1 MKLFYLIKQAWNKSL
16 SIRIIATTFIV
27 STVLVTII
35 GLILINRVSSGILS
49 SKESSSL
56 TEASSAIN
64 EAQRVVS
71 ATDIGAGSP
80 TVSVIVDT
88 AVTALAVRAGQS
100 GLYDV
105 LFLSA
110 EEMSKQG
117 LPERGTNLVAETSVS
132 DELRNQVENSDK
144 LLWSYTQIN
153 YLDGRNIPGLV
164 IGAPIKINNVG
175 TYSLFLLFPLDK
187 EEETIRIIRSAVL
200 VTGIF
205 LIFGLLILVWYLTR
219 SVLSPVRKTANAA
232 ERLRMGLLNERVP
245 VSGEDDLAK
254 LAGSFNS
261 MAASIQ
267 QQIGQ
272 LEQMSRMQRRFVSD
286 VSHELRTPLTT
297 VRMAADVLYES
308 RNQYTGETARAAELL
323 STQIERFEILLS
335 QLLEISRFDAGA
347 ADLSLK
353 QTNIKNLI
361 EKTADS
367 LSNLLTKQETP
378 VVINGSAPEIEMDPR
393 RIERVLRNLISNA
406 SEYGV
411 GKPIEV
417 EIGSDEEAIAVIVK
431 DQGPGLKPGESSL
444 VFNRF
449 WRADPA
455 RARTTGGTGLGLAIA
470 LEDARLHSG
479 WLDAWGSPGQGTMF
493 RLTLPRVA
501 HKAISKSPLAIGL
514 GDEKQL
520 ELDMSALAELM
531 TTIPMGTKNE

>member
-1 MKLFYLIKQAWNKSL
+1 MKYFYQFKQAWNKSL
-16 SIRIIATTFIV
+16 SLRIIATTFIV
-27 STVLVTII
+27 STILVTVI
-35 GLILINRVSSGILS
+35 GLILINRVSSGILT
-49 SKESSSL
+49 SKESSSI

-64 EAQRVVS
+64 EAQKVVT
-71 ATDIGAGSP
+71 ATDTGAGAPNIS
-80 TVSVIVDT
+80 TVVDT

-105 LFLSA
+105 LFLASSDI
-110 EEMSKQG
+110 SKQG
-117 LPERGTNLVAETSVS
+117 LPERGTNLVAENSVS
-132 DELRNQVENSDK
+132 EDLRSRVEKTEK
-144 LLWSYTQIN
+144 LLWAYTEIN
-153 YLDGRNIPGLV
+153 YLDGRKIPGLV
-164 IGAPIKINNVG
+164 VAAPIKINNVG
-175 TYSLFLLFPLDK
+175 NYSLFLLFPLDK
-187 EEETIRIIRSAVL
+187 EEETIGIIRSAVL
-200 VTGIF
+200 ATGIF

-219 SVLSPVRKTANAA
+219 SVLSPVRKTAEAA

-272 LEQMSRMQRRFVSD
+272 LEQMSRMQKRFVSD

-308 RNQYTGETARAAELL
+308 RDQYTGETARAAELL

-347 ADLSLK
+347 ADLSLNMV
-353 QTNIKNLI
+353 NIKDVI

-367 LSNLLTKQETP
+367 LSNLLAKQETP
-378 VVINGSAPEIEMDPR
+378 VVITGSAPEIELDQR

-406 SEYGV
+406 SEYGE

-417 EIGSDEEAIAVIVK
+417 EIGSDEETIAVVVK
-431 DQGPGLKPGESSL
+431 DKGPGLKPGESSL

-479 WLDAWGSPGQGTMF
+479 WIDVWGAPGKGTMF
-493 RLTLPRVA
+493 RLTLPRIA
-501 HKAISKSPLAIGL
+501 HTAISSSSLPLGL
-514 GDEKQL
+514 GTDEKY
-520 ELDMSALAELM
+520 ELDMSALQEMLDPESKIAQQ
-531 TTIPMGTKNE
+531 

>member
-1 MKLFYLIKQAWNKSL
+1 VKFFYQFKQAWNKSL
-16 SIRIIATTFIV
+16 GLRIIATTFIV
-27 STVLVTII
+27 STILVTII
-35 GLILINRVSSGILS
+35 GLILINRVSSGILT
-49 SKESSSL
+49 SKESSSI

-64 EAQRVVS
+64 EAQKVVT
-71 ATDIGAGSP
+71 ATDTGAGAPNIS
-80 TVSVIVDT
+80 TVVDT

-100 GLYDV
+100 GLFDV
-105 LFLSA
+105 LFLASSDI
-110 EEMSKQG
+110 SKQG
-117 LPERGTNLVAETSVS
+117 LPERGTNLVAENSVS
-132 DELRNQVENSDK
+132 EDLRSRVEKTEK
-144 LLWSYTQIN
+144 LLWAYTEIN
-153 YLDGRNIPGLV
+153 YLDGRKIPGLV
-164 IGAPIKINNVG
+164 VAAPIKINNVG
-175 TYSLFLLFPLDK
+175 DYSLFLLFPLDK
-187 EEETIRIIRSAVL
+187 EEETIGIIRSAVL
-200 VTGIF
+200 VTGIL

-219 SVLSPVRKTANAA
+219 SVLSPVRKTAEAA

-272 LEQMSRMQRRFVSD
+272 LEQMSRMQKRFVSD

-308 RNQYTGETARAAELL
+308 RDQYTGETARAAELL

-347 ADLSLK
+347 ADLSLNMV
-353 QTNIKNLI
+353 NIKDVI

-367 LSNLLTKQETP
+367 LSNLLAKQETP
-378 VVINGSAPEIEMDPR
+378 VVITGSAPEIELDQR

-406 SEYGV
+406 SEYGE

-417 EIGSDEEAIAVIVK
+417 EIGSDEDTIAVVVK
-431 DQGPGLKPGESSL
+431 DKGPGLKPGESSL

-479 WLDAWGSPGQGTMF
+479 WIDVWGSPGKGTMF
-493 RLTLPRVA
+493 RLTLPRIA
-501 HKAISKSPLAIGL
+501 HKAISSSSLPLGT
-514 GDEKQL
+514 GSEEKY
-520 ELDMSALAELM
+520 ELDMSALQEMLDPESKIA
-531 TTIPMGTKNE
+531 KQ

>member
-1 MKLFYLIKQAWNKSL
+1 MKFFYQFKQSWNKSL
-16 SIRIIATTFIV
+16 SLRIISTTFIV

-35 GLILINRVSSGILS
+35 GLVLINRVSAGILS

-64 EAQRVVS
+64 EAQKVVT
-71 ATDIGAGSP
+71 ATDTGAGEP
-80 TVSVIVDT
+80 TLSVVVDT

-105 LFLSA
+105 LFLASS
-110 EEMSKQG
+110 EISKQG
-117 LPERGTNLVAETSVS
+117 LPERGTNLVSENSVN
-132 DELRNQVENSDK
+132 DELKSRVEQTDK
-144 LLWSYTQIN
+144 LLWAYTEIKC
-153 YLDGRNIPGLV
+153 LDGRNAPGLV
-164 IGAPIKINNVG
+164 VGAPIQINNVG

-187 EEETIRIIRSAVL
+187 EEETIGIIRSAVL
-200 VTGIF
+200 ATGIF

-219 SVLSPVRKTANAA
+219 SVLAPVRKTANAA
-232 ERLRMGLLNERVP
+232 EKLRMGLLNERVP

-272 LEQMSRMQRRFVSD
+272 LEQMSRLQKRFVSD

-308 RNQYTGETARAAELL
+308 RDQYTGETARAAELL

-335 QLLEISRFDAGA
+335 QLLEISRFDAGV
-347 ADLSLK
+347 ADLSL
-353 QTNIKNLI
+353 TSINIKDLI

-367 LSNLLTKQETP
+367 LSNLLAKQETP
-378 VVINGSAPEIEMDPR
+378 VVITGTAPNIDLDQR

-406 SEYGV
+406 SEYGE

-417 EIGSDEEAIAVIVK
+417 EIGSDDDAIAVVVK
-431 DQGPGLKPGESSL
+431 DKGAGLKPGESSL

-479 WLDAWGSPGQGTMF
+479 WLDAWGAPGKGTMF
-493 RLTLPRVA
+493 RLTLPRNPEKSLA
-501 HKAISKSPLAIGL
+501 KSPLSIGV
-514 GDEKQL
+514 GDDEKL
-520 ELDMSALAELM
+520 ELDMTALQELLM
-531 TTIPMGTKNE
+531 SDQKKNQ

>member
-1 MKLFYLIKQAWNKSL
+1 VKFFYQFRQSWNKSL
-16 SIRIIATTFIV
+16 SLRIISTTFIV
-27 STVLVTII
+27 STVSVTII
-35 GLILINRVSSGILS
+35 GIILINRVSSGILS
-49 SKESSSL
+49 AKESSSL

-64 EAQRVVS
+64 EAQKVVT
-71 ATDIGAGSP
+71 ATDTGAGEP
-80 TVSVIVDT
+80 TLSVVVDT

-105 LFLSA
+105 LFLASS
-110 EEMSKQG
+110 EISKQG
-117 LPERGTNLVAETSVS
+117 LPERGTNLVAENSVS
-132 DELRNQVENSDK
+132 EELKLRVETTDK
-144 LLWSYTQIN
+144 LLWAYTEIK

-164 IGAPIKINNVG
+164 VAAPIRINNVG
-175 TYSLFLLFPLDK
+175 TYSLFLLFPLGE
-187 EEETIRIIRSAVL
+187 EEETIGIIRSAVL
-200 VTGIF
+200 ATGIF

-219 SVLSPVRKTANAA
+219 SVLAPVRKTANAA
-232 ERLRMGLLNERVP
+232 EKLRMGLLNERVP

-272 LEQMSRMQRRFVSD
+272 LEQMSRLQKRFVSD

-308 RNQYTGETARAAELL
+308 RDQYTGETARAAELL
-323 STQIERFEILLS
+323 STQIERFETLLS

-347 ADLSLK
+347 ADLIL
-353 QTNIKNLI
+353 TNINIRDLI

-367 LSNLLTKQETP
+367 LSNLLAKQATP
-378 VVINGSAPEIEMDPR
+378 VVITGSAPNIDLDQR

-406 SEYGV
+406 SEYGE

-417 EIGSDEEAIAVIVK
+417 EIGSDDDAIAVVVK
-431 DQGPGLKPGESSL
+431 DQGAGLKPGESSL
-444 VFNRF
+444 IFNRF

-479 WLDAWGSPGQGTMF
+479 WLDAWGSPGKGTMF
-493 RLTLPRVA
+493 RLTLP
-501 HKAISKSPLAIGL
+501 KNFDKSLNKSPLSIGM
-514 GDEKQL
+514 GDEEKMA
-520 ELDMSALAELM
+520 LDMTALQELLM
-531 TTIPMGTKNE
+531 SDQKKKN

>member
-1 MKLFYLIKQAWNKSL
+1 VKFFYQFKQSWNKSL
-16 SIRIIATTFIV
+16 SLRIISTTFIV

-35 GLILINRVSSGILS
+35 GLVLINRVSTGILS
-49 SKESSSL
+49 AKESSSL

-64 EAQRVVS
+64 EAQKVVT
-71 ATDIGAGSP
+71 ATDTGAGEP
-80 TVSVIVDT
+80 TLSVVVDT

-105 LFLSA
+105 LFLASS
-110 EEMSKQG
+110 EISKQG
-117 LPERGTNLVAETSVS
+117 LPERGTNLVSENSVS
-132 DELRNQVENSDK
+132 DELKSRVEQTDK
-144 LLWSYTQIN
+144 LLWAYTEIK
-153 YLDGRNIPGLV
+153 YLDGRNVPGLV
-164 IGAPIKINNVG
+164 AGAPIQINNVG

-187 EEETIRIIRSAVL
+187 EEETIGIIRSAVL
-200 VTGIF
+200 ATGIF

-219 SVLSPVRKTANAA
+219 SVLAPVRKTANAA
-232 ERLRMGLLNERVP
+232 EKLRMGLLNERVP

-272 LEQMSRMQRRFVSD
+272 LEQMSRLQKRFVSD

-308 RNQYTGETARAAELL
+308 RDQYTGETARAAELL

-335 QLLEISRFDAGA
+335 QLLEISRFDAGV
-347 ADLSLK
+347 ADLSL
-353 QTNIKNLI
+353 TSINIKDLI

-367 LSNLLTKQETP
+367 LSNLLAKQETP
-378 VVINGSAPEIEMDPR
+378 VVITGTAPNIDLDQR

-406 SEYGV
+406 SEYGE

-417 EIGSDEEAIAVIVK
+417 EIGSDDDAIAVVVK
-431 DQGPGLKPGESSL
+431 DKGAGLKPGESSL

-479 WLDAWGSPGQGTMF
+479 WLDAWGAPGKGTMF
-493 RLTLPRVA
+493 RLTLPRNPGKSLA
-501 HKAISKSPLAIGL
+501 KSPLSIGV
-514 GDEKQL
+514 GDDEKL
-520 ELDMSALAELM
+520 ELDMTALQELLM
-531 TTIPMGTKNE
+531 SEQKKNQ

>member
-1 MKLFYLIKQAWNKSL
+1 MKFFYQFRQAWNKSL
-16 SIRIIATTFIV
+16 SLRIIATTFVV
-27 STVLVTII
+27 STILVTII
-35 GLILINRVSSGILS
+35 GLILINRVSSGILT
-49 SKESSSL
+49 SKESSSI

-64 EAQRVVS
+64 EAQKVVT
-71 ATDIGAGSP
+71 ATDTGAGAPNIS
-80 TVSVIVDT
+80 TVVDT

-100 GLYDV
+100 GLFDV
-105 LFLSA
+105 LFLASS
-110 EEMSKQG
+110 EISKQG
-117 LPERGTNLVAETSVS
+117 LPERGTNLVAENSVS
-132 DELRNQVENSDK
+132 EDLRSRVEKTEK
-144 LLWSYTQIN
+144 LLWAYTEIN
-153 YLDGRNIPGLV
+153 YLDGRKIPGLV
-164 IGAPIKINNVG
+164 VAAPIKINNVG
-175 TYSLFLLFPLDK
+175 NYSLFLLFPLDK
-187 EEETIRIIRSAVL
+187 EEETIGIIRSAVL
-200 VTGIF
+200 ATGIF

-219 SVLSPVRKTANAA
+219 SVLSPVRKTAEAA

-272 LEQMSRMQRRFVSD
+272 LEQMSRMQKRFVSD

-308 RNQYTGETARAAELL
+308 RDQYTGETARAAELL

-335 QLLEISRFDAGA
+335 QLLEISRFDAGV
-347 ADLSLK
+347 ADLSLNMV
-353 QTNIKNLI
+353 NIKDVI

-367 LSNLLTKQETP
+367 LSNLLAIQETP
-378 VVINGSAPEIEMDPR
+378 VVITGSAPEIELDQR

-406 SEYGV
+406 SEYGE

-417 EIGSDEEAIAVIVK
+417 EIGSDEDTIAVVVK
-431 DQGPGLKPGESSL
+431 DKGPGLKPGESSL

-479 WLDAWGSPGQGTMF
+479 WIDVWGSPGKGTMF
-493 RLTLPRVA
+493 RLTLPRIA
-501 HKAISKSPLAIGL
+501 HKAISSSSLPLGT
-514 GDEKQL
+514 GSEEKY
-520 ELDMSALAELM
+520 ELDMSALQEMLDPESKIAK
-531 TTIPMGTKNE
+531 P

>member
-1 MKLFYLIKQAWNKSL
+1 MKFFYQFKQAWNKSL
-16 SIRIIATTFIV
+16 GLRIIATTFIV
-27 STVLVTII
+27 STILVTII
-35 GLILINRVSSGILS
+35 GLILINRVSSGILT
-49 SKESSSL
+49 SKESSSI

-64 EAQRVVS
+64 EAQKVVT
-71 ATDIGAGSP
+71 ATDTGAGAPNIS
-80 TVSVIVDT
+80 TVVDT

-100 GLYDV
+100 GLFDV
-105 LFLSA
+105 LFLASSDI
-110 EEMSKQG
+110 SKQG
-117 LPERGTNLVAETSVS
+117 LPERGTNLVAENSVS
-132 DELRNQVENSDK
+132 EDLRSRVEKTEK
-144 LLWSYTQIN
+144 LLWAYTEIN
-153 YLDGRNIPGLV
+153 YLDGRKIPGLV
-164 IGAPIKINNVG
+164 VAAPIKINNVG
-175 TYSLFLLFPLDK
+175 DYSLFLLFPLDK
-187 EEETIRIIRSAVL
+187 EEETIGIIRSAVL
-200 VTGIF
+200 ATGIF

-219 SVLSPVRKTANAA
+219 SVLSPVRKTAEAA

-272 LEQMSRMQRRFVSD
+272 LEQMSRMQKRFVSD

-308 RNQYTGETARAAELL
+308 RDQYTGETARAAELL

-347 ADLSLK
+347 ADLSLNMV
-353 QTNIKNLI
+353 NIKDVI

-367 LSNLLTKQETP
+367 LSNLLAKQETP
-378 VVINGSAPEIEMDPR
+378 VVITGSAPEIELDQR

-406 SEYGV
+406 SEYGE

-417 EIGSDEEAIAVIVK
+417 EIGSDEDTIAVIVK
-431 DQGPGLKPGESSL
+431 DKGPGLKPGESSL

-479 WLDAWGSPGQGTMF
+479 WIDVWGSPGKGTMF
-493 RLTLPRVA
+493 RLTLPRIA
-501 HKAISKSPLAIGL
+501 HKAISSSSLPLGIGSE
-514 GDEKQL
+514 EKY
-520 ELDMSALAELM
+520 ELDMSALQEMLDPESKIA
-531 TTIPMGTKNE
+531 KQ

>member
-1 MKLFYLIKQAWNKSL
+1 MKFFYQFKQAWNKSL
-16 SIRIIATTFIV
+16 SLRIIATTFIV
-27 STVLVTII
+27 STILVTII
-35 GLILINRVSSGILS
+35 GLILINRVSSGILT
-49 SKESSSL
+49 SKESSSV

-64 EAQRVVS
+64 EAQKVVT
-71 ATDIGAGSP
+71 ATDTGAGAPNIS
-80 TVSVIVDT
+80 TVVDT

-105 LFLSA
+105 LFLASSDI
-110 EEMSKQG
+110 SKQG
-117 LPERGTNLVAETSVS
+117 LPERGTNLVAENSVS
-132 DELRNQVENSDK
+132 EDLRSRVEKTEK
-144 LLWSYTQIN
+144 LLWAYTEIY
-153 YLDGRNIPGLV
+153 YLDGRKIPGLV
-164 IGAPIKINNVG
+164 VAAPIKINNVG
-175 TYSLFLLFPLDK
+175 NYSLFLLFPLDK
-187 EEETIRIIRSAVL
+187 EEETIGIIRSAVL
-200 VTGIF
+200 ATGIL

-219 SVLSPVRKTANAA
+219 SVLSPVRKTAEAA

-272 LEQMSRMQRRFVSD
+272 LEQMSRMQKRFVSD

-308 RNQYTGETARAAELL
+308 RDQYTGDTARAAELL

-347 ADLSLK
+347 ADLSLNMV
-353 QTNIKNLI
+353 NIKDVI

-367 LSNLLTKQETP
+367 LSNLLAKQETP
-378 VVINGSAPEIEMDPR
+378 VVITGSAPEIELDQR

-406 SEYGV
+406 SEYGE

-417 EIGSDEEAIAVIVK
+417 EIGSDEDTIAVVVK
-431 DQGPGLKPGESSL
+431 DRGPGLKPGESSL

-479 WLDAWGSPGQGTMF
+479 WIDVWGAPGKGTMF
-493 RLTLPRVA
+493 RLTLPRIA
-501 HKAISKSPLAIGL
+501 HTAISSSSLPLGL
-514 GDEKQL
+514 GTEEKY
-520 ELDMSALAELM
+520 ELDMSALQEMLDPESKIA
-531 TTIPMGTKNE
+531 KQ

>member
-1 MKLFYLIKQAWNKSL
+1 VKYFYQFKHAWNKSL
-16 SIRIIATTFIV
+16 SLRIIATTFIV
-27 STVLVTII
+27 STILVTVI
-35 GLILINRVSSGILS
+35 GLILINRVSSGILT
-49 SKESSSL
+49 SKESTSI

-64 EAQRVVS
+64 EAQKVIT
-71 ATDIGAGSP
+71 ATDTGAGAPNIS
-80 TVSVIVDT
+80 TVVDT

-100 GLYDV
+100 GLFDV
-105 LFLSA
+105 LFLASSDI
-110 EEMSKQG
+110 SKQG
-117 LPERGTNLVAETSVS
+117 LPERGTNLVAENSVS
-132 DELRNQVENSDK
+132 EDLRSRVERTEK
-144 LLWSYTQIN
+144 LLWAYTEIN
-153 YLDGRNIPGLV
+153 YLDGQKIPGLV
-164 IGAPIKINNVG
+164 VAAPIKINNVG
-175 TYSLFLLFPLDK
+175 NYSLFLLFPLDK
-187 EEETIRIIRSAVL
+187 EEETIGIIRSAVL
-200 VTGIF
+200 ATGIF

-219 SVLSPVRKTANAA
+219 SVLSPVRKTAEAA

-272 LEQMSRMQRRFVSD
+272 LEHMSRMQKRFVSD

-308 RNQYTGETARAAELL
+308 RDQYTGETARAAELL

-347 ADLSLK
+347 ADLSLNMV
-353 QTNIKNLI
+353 NIKDVI

-367 LSNLLTKQETP
+367 LSNLLAIQETP
-378 VVINGSAPEIEMDPR
+378 VVITGSAPEIELDQR

-406 SEYGV
+406 SEYGE

-417 EIGSDEEAIAVIVK
+417 EIGSDEDTIAVVVK
-431 DQGPGLKPGESSL
+431 DKGPGLKPGESSL

-479 WLDAWGSPGQGTMF
+479 WIDVWGSPGKGTMF
-493 RLTLPRVA
+493 RLTLPRIA
-501 HKAISKSPLAIGL
+501 YKAISSSSLPLGIGRE
-514 GDEKQL
+514 EKY
-520 ELDMSALAELM
+520 ELDMSALQEMLD
-531 TTIPMGTKNE
+531 PDTKIAKQ

>member
-1 MKLFYLIKQAWNKSL
+1 MKYFNQFKQAWNKSL
-16 SIRIIATTFIV
+16 SLRIIATTFIV
-27 STVLVTII
+27 STILVTII
-35 GLILINRVSSGILS
+35 GLILINRVSSGILT
-49 SKESSSL
+49 SKESSSI

-64 EAQRVVS
+64 EAQKVVT
-71 ATDIGAGSP
+71 ATDTGAGAPNIS
-80 TVSVIVDT
+80 TVVDT

-100 GLYDV
+100 GLFDV
-105 LFLSA
+105 LFLASSDI
-110 EEMSKQG
+110 SKQG
-117 LPERGTNLVAETSVS
+117 LPERGTNLVAENSVS
-132 DELRNQVENSDK
+132 EDLRSRVEKTEK
-144 LLWSYTQIN
+144 LLWAYTEIN
-153 YLDGRNIPGLV
+153 YLDDRKIPGLV
-164 IGAPIKINNVG
+164 VAAPIKINNVG
-175 TYSLFLLFPLDK
+175 NYSLFLLFPLDE
-187 EEETIRIIRSAVL
+187 EEETIGIIRSSVL
-200 VTGIF
+200 ATGIF

-219 SVLSPVRKTANAA
+219 SVLSPVRKTAEAA

-272 LEQMSRMQRRFVSD
+272 LEQMSRMQKRFVSD

-308 RNQYTGETARAAELL
+308 RDQYTGETARAAELL

-347 ADLSLK
+347 ADLSLNK
-353 QTNIKNLI
+353 VNIKDVI

-367 LSNLLTKQETP
+367 LSNLLAKQETP
-378 VVINGSAPEIEMDPR
+378 VVITGSAPEIELDQR

-406 SEYGV
+406 SEYGE

-417 EIGSDEEAIAVIVK
+417 EIGSDEDTIAVVVK
-431 DQGPGLKPGESSL
+431 DKGPGLKPGESSL

-455 RARTTGGTGLGLAIA
+455 RARNTGGTGLGLAIA

-479 WLDAWGSPGQGTMF
+479 WIDVWGSPGKGTMF
-493 RLTLPRVA
+493 RLTLPRIA
-501 HKAISKSPLAIGL
+501 HKPISSSSLPLGV
-514 GDEKQL
+514 GNDEKY
-520 ELDMSALAELM
+520 ELDMSALQEMLDPESKIAQQ
-531 TTIPMGTKNE
+531 

>member
-1 MKLFYLIKQAWNKSL
+1 MKFFYLFKQSWNKSL
-16 SIRIIATTFIV
+16 SLRIISTTFIV

-35 GLILINRVSSGILS
+35 GLVLINRVSTGILS
-49 SKESSSL
+49 AKESSSL

-64 EAQRVVS
+64 EAQKVVT
-71 ATDIGAGSP
+71 ATDTGAGEP
-80 TVSVIVDT
+80 TLSVVVDT

-105 LFLSA
+105 LFLASS
-110 EEMSKQG
+110 EISKQG
-117 LPERGTNLVAETSVS
+117 LPERGTNLVSENSVS
-132 DELRNQVENSDK
+132 DELKSRVEQTDR
-144 LLWSYTQIN
+144 LLWAYTEIK
-153 YLDGRNIPGLV
+153 YLDGRNVPGLV
-164 IGAPIKINNVG
+164 VGAPIQINNVG

-187 EEETIRIIRSAVL
+187 EEETIGIIRSAVL
-200 VTGIF
+200 ATGIF

-219 SVLSPVRKTANAA
+219 SVLAPVRKTANAA
-232 ERLRMGLLNERVP
+232 EKLRMGLLNERVP

-272 LEQMSRMQRRFVSD
+272 LEQMSRLQKRFVSD

-308 RNQYTGETARAAELL
+308 RDQYTGETARAAELL

-335 QLLEISRFDAGA
+335 QLLEISRFDAGV
-347 ADLSLK
+347 ADLSLSSI
-353 QTNIKNLI
+353 NIKDLI
-361 EKTADS
+361 EKTAES
-367 LSNLLTKQETP
+367 LSNLLAKQETP
-378 VVINGSAPEIEMDPR
+378 VVITGTAPNIDLDQR

-406 SEYGV
+406 SEYGE

-417 EIGSDEEAIAVIVK
+417 EIGSDDDAIAVVVK
-431 DQGPGLKPGESSL
+431 DKGAGLKPGESSL

-479 WLDAWGSPGQGTMF
+479 WLDAWGAPGKGTMF
-493 RLTLPRVA
+493 RLTLPRNPDKSLA
-501 HKAISKSPLAIGL
+501 KSPLSIGV
-514 GDEKQL
+514 GDDEKL
-520 ELDMSALAELM
+520 ELDMTALQELLM
-531 TTIPMGTKNE
+531 SDQKKNQ

>member
-1 MKLFYLIKQAWNKSL
+1 MKFFYQFRQAWNKSL
-16 SIRIIATTFIV
+16 GLRIIATTFIV
-27 STVLVTII
+27 STILVTII
-35 GLILINRVSSGILS
+35 GLILINRVSSGILT
-49 SKESSSL
+49 SKESSSI

-64 EAQRVVS
+64 EAQKVVT
-71 ATDIGAGSP
+71 ATDTGAGAPNIS
-80 TVSVIVDT
+80 TVVDT

-100 GLYDV
+100 GLFDI
-105 LFLSA
+105 LFLASSGI
-110 EEMSKQG
+110 SKQG
-117 LPERGTNLVAETSVS
+117 LPERGTNLVAENSVS
-132 DELRNQVENSDK
+132 EDLRSRVEKTEK
-144 LLWSYTQIN
+144 LLWAYTEIN
-153 YLDGRNIPGLV
+153 YLDDRKIPGLV
-164 IGAPIKINNVG
+164 VAAPIKINNVG
-175 TYSLFLLFPLDK
+175 NYSLFLLFPLDE
-187 EEETIRIIRSAVL
+187 EEETIGIIRSSVL
-200 VTGIF
+200 ATGIF

-219 SVLSPVRKTANAA
+219 SVLSPVRKTAEAA

-272 LEQMSRMQRRFVSD
+272 LEQMSRMQKRFVSD

-308 RNQYTGETARAAELL
+308 RDQYTGETARAAELL

-347 ADLSLK
+347 ADLSL
-353 QTNIKNLI
+353 TMVNIKDVI

-367 LSNLLTKQETP
+367 LSNLLAKQETP
-378 VVINGSAPEIEMDPR
+378 VVITGSAPEIELDQR

-406 SEYGV
+406 SEYGE

-417 EIGSDEEAIAVIVK
+417 EIGSDEDTIAVVVK
-431 DQGPGLKPGESSL
+431 DRGPGLKPGESSL

-479 WLDAWGSPGQGTMF
+479 WIDVWGSPGKGTMF
-493 RLTLPRVA
+493 RLTLPRIA
-501 HKAISKSPLAIGL
+501 HKAISSSSLPLGIGSE
-514 GDEKQL
+514 EKY
-520 ELDMSALAELM
+520 ELDMSALQEVLDPESENA
-531 TTIPMGTKNE
+531 KQ

>member
-1 MKLFYLIKQAWNKSL
+1 MKFFYQFKQSWNKSL
-16 SIRIIATTFIV
+16 SLRIISTTFIV

-35 GLILINRVSSGILS
+35 GLVLINRVSTGILS
-49 SKESSSL
+49 AKESSSL

-64 EAQRVVS
+64 EAQKVVT
-71 ATDIGAGSP
+71 ATDTGAGEP
-80 TVSVIVDT
+80 TLSVVVDT

-105 LFLSA
+105 LFLASS
-110 EEMSKQG
+110 EISKQG
-117 LPERGTNLVAETSVS
+117 LPERGTNLVSENSVS
-132 DELRNQVENSDK
+132 DELKSRVEQTDK
-144 LLWSYTQIN
+144 LLWAYTEIK
-153 YLDGRNIPGLV
+153 YLDGRNVPGLV
-164 IGAPIKINNVG
+164 AGAPIQINNVG

-187 EEETIRIIRSAVL
+187 EEETIGIIRSAVL
-200 VTGIF
+200 ATGIF

-219 SVLSPVRKTANAA
+219 SVLAPVRKTANAA
-232 ERLRMGLLNERVP
+232 EKLRMGLLNERVP

-272 LEQMSRMQRRFVSD
+272 LEQMSRLQKRFVSD

-297 VRMAADVLYES
+297 VRMAADVLYGS
-308 RNQYTGETARAAELL
+308 RDQYTGETARAAELL

-335 QLLEISRFDAGA
+335 QLLEISRFDAGV
-347 ADLSLK
+347 ADLSL
-353 QTNIKNLI
+353 TSINIKDLI

-367 LSNLLTKQETP
+367 LSNLLAKQETP
-378 VVINGSAPEIEMDPR
+378 VVITGTAPNIDLDQR

-406 SEYGV
+406 SEYGE

-417 EIGSDEEAIAVIVK
+417 EIGSDDDAIAVVVK
-431 DQGPGLKPGESSL
+431 DKGAGLKPGESSL

-479 WLDAWGSPGQGTMF
+479 WLDAWGAPGKGTMF
-493 RLTLPRVA
+493 RLTLPRNPGKSLA
-501 HKAISKSPLAIGL
+501 KSPLSIGV
-514 GDEKQL
+514 GDDEKL
-520 ELDMSALAELM
+520 ELDMTALQELLM
-531 TTIPMGTKNE
+531 SEQKKNQ

>member
-1 MKLFYLIKQAWNKSL
+1 MKFFYQFKQSWNKSL
-16 SIRIIATTFIV
+16 SLRIISTTFIV

-35 GLILINRVSSGILS
+35 GLVLINRVSTGILS
-49 SKESSSL
+49 AKESSSL

-64 EAQRVVS
+64 EAQKVVT
-71 ATDIGAGSP
+71 ATDTGAGEP
-80 TVSVIVDT
+80 TLSVVVDT

-105 LFLSA
+105 LFLASS
-110 EEMSKQG
+110 EISKQG
-117 LPERGTNLVAETSVS
+117 LPERGTNLVSENSVS
-132 DELRNQVENSDK
+132 DELKSRVEQTDK
-144 LLWSYTQIN
+144 LLWAYTEIK
-153 YLDGRNIPGLV
+153 YLDGRNVPGLV
-164 IGAPIKINNVG
+164 VGAPIQINNVG

-187 EEETIRIIRSAVL
+187 EEETIGIIRSAVL
-200 VTGIF
+200 ATGIF

-219 SVLSPVRKTANAA
+219 SVLAPVRKTANAA
-232 ERLRMGLLNERVP
+232 EKLRMGLLNERVP

-272 LEQMSRMQRRFVSD
+272 LEQMSRLQKRFVSD

-308 RNQYTGETARAAELL
+308 RDQYTGETARAAELL

-335 QLLEISRFDAGA
+335 QLLEISRFDAGV
-347 ADLSLK
+347 ADLSL
-353 QTNIKNLI
+353 TSINIKDLI

-367 LSNLLTKQETP
+367 LSNLLAKQETP
-378 VVINGSAPEIEMDPR
+378 VVITGTAPNIDLDQR

-406 SEYGV
+406 SEYGE

-417 EIGSDEEAIAVIVK
+417 EIGSDDDAIAVVVK
-431 DQGPGLKPGESSL
+431 DKGAGLKPGESSL

-479 WLDAWGSPGQGTMF
+479 WLDAWGAPGKGTMF
-493 RLTLPRVA
+493 RLTLPRNPGKSLA
-501 HKAISKSPLAIGL
+501 KSPLSIGV
-514 GDEKQL
+514 GDDEKL
-520 ELDMSALAELM
+520 ELDMTALQELLM
-531 TTIPMGTKNE
+531 SEQKKNQ

>member
-1 MKLFYLIKQAWNKSL
+1 MKFFYQFRQSWNKSL
-16 SIRIIATTFIV
+16 SLRIISTTFIV
-27 STVLVTII
+27 STVSVTII
-35 GLILINRVSSGILS
+35 GIILINRVSSGILS
-49 SKESSSL
+49 AKESSSL

-64 EAQRVVS
+64 EAQKVVT
-71 ATDIGAGSP
+71 ATDTGAGEP
-80 TVSVIVDT
+80 TLSVVVDT

-105 LFLSA
+105 LFLASS
-110 EEMSKQG
+110 EISKQG
-117 LPERGTNLVAETSVS
+117 LPERGTNLVAENSVS
-132 DELRNQVENSDK
+132 EELKLRVETTDK
-144 LLWSYTQIN
+144 LLWAYTEIK

-164 IGAPIKINNVG
+164 VAAPIRINNVG
-175 TYSLFLLFPLDK
+175 TYSLFLLFPLGE
-187 EEETIRIIRSAVL
+187 EEETIGIIRSAVL
-200 VTGIF
+200 ATGIF

-219 SVLSPVRKTANAA
+219 SVLAPVRKTANAA
-232 ERLRMGLLNERVP
+232 EKLRMGLLNERVP

-272 LEQMSRMQRRFVSD
+272 LEQMSRLQKRFVSD

-308 RNQYTGETARAAELL
+308 RDQYTGETARAAELL
-323 STQIERFEILLS
+323 STQIERFETLLS

-347 ADLSLK
+347 ADLIL
-353 QTNIKNLI
+353 TNINIRDLI

-367 LSNLLTKQETP
+367 LSNLLAKQATP
-378 VVINGSAPEIEMDPR
+378 VVITGSAPNIDLDQR

-406 SEYGV
+406 SEYGE

-417 EIGSDEEAIAVIVK
+417 EIGSDDDAIAVVVK
-431 DQGPGLKPGESSL
+431 DQGAGLKPGESSL
-444 VFNRF
+444 IFNRF

-479 WLDAWGSPGQGTMF
+479 WLDAWGSPGKGTMF
-493 RLTLPRVA
+493 RLTLP
-501 HKAISKSPLAIGL
+501 KNFDKSLIKSPLSIGI
-514 GDEKQL
+514 GDEEKMV
-520 ELDMSALAELM
+520 LDMTALQELLM
-531 TTIPMGTKNE
+531 SDQKKKN

>member
-1 MKLFYLIKQAWNKSL
+1 MKYFYQFKQAWNKSL
-16 SIRIIATTFIV
+16 SLRIIATTFIV
-27 STVLVTII
+27 STILVTII
-35 GLILINRVSSGILS
+35 GLILINRVSSGILT
-49 SKESSSL
+49 SKESSSI

-64 EAQRVVS
+64 EAQKVVT
-71 ATDIGAGSP
+71 ATDTGAGAPNIS
-80 TVSVIVDT
+80 TVVDT

-100 GLYDV
+100 GLFDV
-105 LFLSA
+105 LFLASSDI
-110 EEMSKQG
+110 SKQG
-117 LPERGTNLVAETSVS
+117 LPERGTNLVAENSVS
-132 DELRNQVENSDK
+132 EDLRSRVEKTEK
-144 LLWSYTQIN
+144 LLWAYTEIN
-153 YLDGRNIPGLV
+153 YLDDRKIPGLV
-164 IGAPIKINNVG
+164 VAAPIKINNVG
-175 TYSLFLLFPLDK
+175 NYSLFLLFPLDE
-187 EEETIRIIRSAVL
+187 EEETIGIIRSSVL
-200 VTGIF
+200 ATGIF

-219 SVLSPVRKTANAA
+219 SVLSPVRKTAEAA

-272 LEQMSRMQRRFVSD
+272 LEQMSRMQKRFVSD

-308 RNQYTGETARAAELL
+308 RDQYTGETARAAELL

-347 ADLSLK
+347 ADLSLNK
-353 QTNIKNLI
+353 VNIKDVI

-367 LSNLLTKQETP
+367 LSNLLAKQETP
-378 VVINGSAPEIEMDPR
+378 VVITGSAPEIELDQR

-406 SEYGV
+406 SEYGE

-417 EIGSDEEAIAVIVK
+417 EIGSDEDTIAVVVK
-431 DQGPGLKPGESSL
+431 DKGPGLKPGESSL

-455 RARTTGGTGLGLAIA
+455 RARNTGGTGLGLAIA

-479 WLDAWGSPGQGTMF
+479 WIDVWGSPGKGTMF
-493 RLTLPRVA
+493 RLTLPRIA
-501 HKAISKSPLAIGL
+501 HKAISSSSLPLGV
-514 GDEKQL
+514 GNDEKY
-520 ELDMSALAELM
+520 ELDMSALQEMLDPESKIA
-531 TTIPMGTKNE
+531 KQ

>member
-1 MKLFYLIKQAWNKSL
+1 MKYFYQFKQAWNKSL
-16 SIRIIATTFIV
+16 SLRIIATTFIV
-27 STVLVTII
+27 STILVTVI
-35 GLILINRVSSGILS
+35 GLILINRVSSGILT
-49 SKESSSL
+49 SKESSSI

-64 EAQRVVS
+64 EAQKVVT
-71 ATDIGAGSP
+71 ATDTGAGAPNIS
-80 TVSVIVDT
+80 TVVDT

-105 LFLSA
+105 LFLASSNI
-110 EEMSKQG
+110 SKQG
-117 LPERGTNLVAETSVS
+117 LPERGTNLVAENSVS
-132 DELRNQVENSDK
+132 EDLKSRVEKTEK
-144 LLWSYTQIN
+144 LLWAYTEIN
-153 YLDGRNIPGLV
+153 YLDGRKIPGLV
-164 IGAPIKINNVG
+164 VAAPIKINNVG
-175 TYSLFLLFPLDK
+175 NYSLFLLFPLDK
-187 EEETIRIIRSAVL
+187 EEETIGIIRSAVL
-200 VTGIF
+200 ATGIF

-219 SVLSPVRKTANAA
+219 SVLSPVRKTAEAA

-272 LEQMSRMQRRFVSD
+272 LEQMSRMQKRFVSD

-308 RNQYTGETARAAELL
+308 RDQYTGETARAAELL

-347 ADLSLK
+347 ADLSLNMV
-353 QTNIKNLI
+353 NIKDVI

-367 LSNLLTKQETP
+367 LSNLLAKQETP
-378 VVINGSAPEIEMDPR
+378 VVITGSAPEIELDQR

-406 SEYGV
+406 SEYGE

-417 EIGSDEEAIAVIVK
+417 EIGSDEETIAVVVK
-431 DQGPGLKPGESSL
+431 DKGPGLKPGESSL

-479 WLDAWGSPGQGTMF
+479 WIDVWGSPGKGTMF
-493 RLTLPRVA
+493 RLTLPRIA
-501 HKAISKSPLAIGL
+501 HKAISSSSLPLGIGSE
-514 GDEKQL
+514 EKY
-520 ELDMSALAELM
+520 ELDMSALQEMLD
-531 TTIPMGTKNE
+531 PDTKIAKQ

>member
-1 MKLFYLIKQAWNKSL
+1 MKFFYQFKQAWNKSL
-16 SIRIIATTFIV
+16 GLRIIATTFIV
-27 STVLVTII
+27 STILVTII
-35 GLILINRVSSGILS
+35 GLILINRVSSGILT
-49 SKESSSL
+49 SKESSSI

-64 EAQRVVS
+64 EAQKVVT
-71 ATDIGAGSP
+71 ATDTGAGAPNIS
-80 TVSVIVDT
+80 TVVDT

-100 GLYDV
+100 GLFDV
-105 LFLSA
+105 LFLASSDI
-110 EEMSKQG
+110 SKQG
-117 LPERGTNLVAETSVS
+117 LPERGTNLVAENSVS
-132 DELRNQVENSDK
+132 EDLRSRVEKTEK
-144 LLWSYTQIN
+144 LLWAYTEIN
-153 YLDGRNIPGLV
+153 YLDGRKIPGLV
-164 IGAPIKINNVG
+164 VAAPIKINNVG
-175 TYSLFLLFPLDK
+175 DYSLFLLFPLDK
-187 EEETIRIIRSAVL
+187 EEETIGIIRSAVL
-200 VTGIF
+200 ATGIL

-219 SVLSPVRKTANAA
+219 SVLSPVRKTAEAA

-245 VSGEDDLAK
+245 VRGEDDLAK

-272 LEQMSRMQRRFVSD
+272 LEQMSRMQKRFVSD

-347 ADLSLK
+347 ADLSLNMV
-353 QTNIKNLI
+353 NIKDVI

-367 LSNLLTKQETP
+367 LSNLLAKQETP
-378 VVINGSAPEIEMDPR
+378 VVITGSAPEIELDQR

-406 SEYGV
+406 SEYGE

-417 EIGSDEEAIAVIVK
+417 EIGSDEDTIAVVVK
-431 DQGPGLKPGESSL
+431 DKGPGLKPGESSL

-479 WLDAWGSPGQGTMF
+479 WIDVWGSPGKGTMF
-493 RLTLPRVA
+493 RLTLPRIA
-501 HKAISKSPLAIGL
+501 HKAISSSSLPLGT
-514 GDEKQL
+514 GSEEKY
-520 ELDMSALAELM
+520 ELDMSALQEMLDPESKIA
-531 TTIPMGTKNE
+531 KQ

>member
-1 MKLFYLIKQAWNKSL
+1 VKYFFQFKQAWNKSL
-16 SIRIIATTFIV
+16 SLRIIATTFIV
-27 STVLVTII
+27 STILVTII
-35 GLILINRVSSGILS
+35 GLILINRVSSGILT
-49 SKESSSL
+49 SKESSSI

-64 EAQRVVS
+64 EAQKVVT
-71 ATDIGAGSP
+71 ATDTGAGAPNIS
-80 TVSVIVDT
+80 TVVDT

-100 GLYDV
+100 GLFDV
-105 LFLSA
+105 LFLASSDI
-110 EEMSKQG
+110 SKQG
-117 LPERGTNLVAETSVS
+117 LPERGTNLVAENSVS
-132 DELRNQVENSDK
+132 EDLRSRVEKTEK
-144 LLWSYTQIN
+144 LLWAYTEIN
-153 YLDGRNIPGLV
+153 YLDDRKIPGLV
-164 IGAPIKINNVG
+164 VAAPIKINNVG
-175 TYSLFLLFPLDK
+175 NYSLFLLFPLDD
-187 EEETIRIIRSAVL
+187 EEETIGIIRSSVL
-200 VTGIF
+200 ATGIF

-219 SVLSPVRKTANAA
+219 SVLSPVRKTAEAA

-272 LEQMSRMQRRFVSD
+272 LEQMSRMQKRFVSD

-308 RNQYTGETARAAELL
+308 RDQYTGETARAAELL

-347 ADLSLK
+347 ADLSLNK
-353 QTNIKNLI
+353 VNIKDVI

-367 LSNLLTKQETP
+367 LSNLLAKQETP
-378 VVINGSAPEIEMDPR
+378 VVITGSAPEIELDQR

-406 SEYGV
+406 SEYGE

-417 EIGSDEEAIAVIVK
+417 EIGSDEDTIAVVVK
-431 DQGPGLKPGESSL
+431 DKGPGLKPGESSL

-455 RARTTGGTGLGLAIA
+455 RARNTGGTGLGLAIA

-479 WLDAWGSPGQGTMF
+479 WIDVWGSPGKGTMF
-493 RLTLPRVA
+493 RLTLPRIA
-501 HKAISKSPLAIGL
+501 HKAISSSSLPLGV
-514 GDEKQL
+514 GNDEKY
-520 ELDMSALAELM
+520 ELDMSALQEMLEPDSKIA
-531 TTIPMGTKNE
+531 KR

>member
-1 MKLFYLIKQAWNKSL
+1 VKYFYQFKQAWNKSL
-16 SIRIIATTFIV
+16 SLRIIATTFIV
-27 STVLVTII
+27 STILVTII
-35 GLILINRVSSGILS
+35 GLILINRVSSGILT
-49 SKESSSL
+49 SKESSSI

-64 EAQRVVS
+64 EAQKVVT
-71 ATDIGAGSP
+71 ATDTGAGAPNIS
-80 TVSVIVDT
+80 TVVDT

-100 GLYDV
+100 GLFDV
-105 LFLSA
+105 LFLASSDI
-110 EEMSKQG
+110 SKQG
-117 LPERGTNLVAETSVS
+117 LPERGTNLVAENSVS
-132 DELRNQVENSDK
+132 EDLRSRVEKTEK
-144 LLWSYTQIN
+144 LLWAYTEIN
-153 YLDGRNIPGLV
+153 YLDDRKIPGLV
-164 IGAPIKINNVG
+164 VAAPIKINNVG
-175 TYSLFLLFPLDK
+175 NYSLFLLFPLDE
-187 EEETIRIIRSAVL
+187 EEETIGIIRSSVL
-200 VTGIF
+200 ATGIF

-219 SVLSPVRKTANAA
+219 SVLSPVRKTAEAA

-272 LEQMSRMQRRFVSD
+272 LEQMSRMQKRFVSD

-308 RNQYTGETARAAELL
+308 RDQYTGETARAAELL

-347 ADLSLK
+347 ADLSLNK
-353 QTNIKNLI
+353 VNIKDVI

-367 LSNLLTKQETP
+367 LSNLLAKQETP
-378 VVINGSAPEIEMDPR
+378 VVITGSAPEIELDQR

-406 SEYGV
+406 SEYGE

-417 EIGSDEEAIAVIVK
+417 EIGSDEDTIAVVVK
-431 DQGPGLKPGESSL
+431 DKGPGLKPGESSL

-455 RARTTGGTGLGLAIA
+455 RARNTGGTGLGLAIA

-479 WLDAWGSPGQGTMF
+479 WIDVWGSPGKGTMF
-493 RLTLPRVA
+493 RLTLPRIA
-501 HKAISKSPLAIGL
+501 HKAISSSSLPLGV
-514 GDEKQL
+514 GNDEKY
-520 ELDMSALAELM
+520 ELDMSALQEMLDPESKIA
-531 TTIPMGTKNE
+531 KQ

>member
-1 MKLFYLIKQAWNKSL
+1 VKFFYQFKQSWNKSL
-16 SIRIIATTFIV
+16 SLRIISTTFIV
-27 STVLVTII
+27 STVSVTII
-35 GLILINRVSSGILS
+35 GIILINRVSSGILS
-49 SKESSSL
+49 AKESSSL

-64 EAQRVVS
+64 EAQKVVT
-71 ATDIGAGSP
+71 ATDTGAGEP
-80 TVSVIVDT
+80 TLSVVVDT

-105 LFLSA
+105 LFLASS
-110 EEMSKQG
+110 EISKQG
-117 LPERGTNLVAETSVS
+117 LPERGTNLVAENSVS
-132 DELRNQVENSDK
+132 EELKLRVETTDK
-144 LLWSYTQIN
+144 LLWAYTEIK

-164 IGAPIKINNVG
+164 VAAPIRINNVG
-175 TYSLFLLFPLDK
+175 TYSLFLLFPLGE
-187 EEETIRIIRSAVL
+187 EEETIGIIRSAVL
-200 VTGIF
+200 ATGIF

-219 SVLSPVRKTANAA
+219 SVLAPVRKTANAA
-232 ERLRMGLLNERVP
+232 EKLRMGLLNERVP

-272 LEQMSRMQRRFVSD
+272 LEQMSRLQKRFVSD

-308 RNQYTGETARAAELL
+308 RDQYTGETARAAELL
-323 STQIERFEILLS
+323 STQIERFETLLS

-347 ADLSLK
+347 ADLIL
-353 QTNIKNLI
+353 TNINIRDLI

-367 LSNLLTKQETP
+367 LSNLLAKQATP
-378 VVINGSAPEIEMDPR
+378 VVITGSAPNIDLDQR

-406 SEYGV
+406 SEYGE

-417 EIGSDEEAIAVIVK
+417 EIGSDDDAIAVVVK
-431 DQGPGLKPGESSL
+431 DQGAGLKPGESSL
-444 VFNRF
+444 IFNRF

-479 WLDAWGSPGQGTMF
+479 WLDAWGSPGKGTMF
-493 RLTLPRVA
+493 RLTLP
-501 HKAISKSPLAIGL
+501 KNFDKSLNKSPLSIGM
-514 GDEKQL
+514 GDEEKMA
-520 ELDMSALAELM
+520 LDMTALQELLM
-531 TTIPMGTKNE
+531 SDQKKKN

>member
-1 MKLFYLIKQAWNKSL
+1 VNYFSQLRQAWNKSL
-16 SIRIIATTFIV
+16 SLRIIATTFFV
-27 STVLVTII
+27 STLLVTII
-35 GLILINRVSSGILS
+35 GIVLINRVSSGILT
-49 SKESSSL
+49 SKESSSI

-64 EAQRVVS
+64 EAQKVVT
-71 ATDIGAGSP
+71 ATETGAGAPNIS
-80 TVSVIVDT
+80 TVVDT
-88 AVTALAVRAGQS
+88 AVTALAIRAGQS

-105 LFLSA
+105 LFLA
-110 EEMSKQG
+110 SKEIATQG
-117 LPERGTNLVAETSVS
+117 LPERGTNLVSESSVS
-132 DELRNQVENSDK
+132 EELKNRVEKTDK
-144 LLWSYTQIN
+144 LLWAYTEIT
-153 YLDGRNIPGLV
+153 YLDGRKIPGLV
-164 IGAPIKINNVG
+164 VAAPIKINNVG
-175 TYSLFLLFPLDK
+175 SYSLFLLFPLDK
-187 EEETIRIIRSAVL
+187 EEETIAIIRSAVL
-200 VTGIF
+200 ATGIF

-219 SVLSPVRKTANAA
+219 SVLSPVRKTAEAA

-272 LEQMSRMQRRFVSD
+272 LEQMSRMQKRFVSD

-308 RNQYTGETARAAELL
+308 RDQYTGETARAAELL
-323 STQIERFEILLS
+323 SNQIERFEILLS

-347 ADLSLK
+347 ADLSLSK
-353 QTNIKNLI
+353 VNIKDVI
-361 EKTADS
+361 ENTADS
-367 LSNLLTKQETP
+367 LSNLLAKQETP
-378 VVINGSAPEIEMDPR
+378 VVITGTAPEIEMDKR

-406 SEYGV
+406 SEYGE

-417 EIGSDEEAIAVIVK
+417 EIGSDEEAIAVVVK
-431 DQGPGLKPGESSL
+431 DKGPGLKPGESSL

-479 WLDAWGSPGQGTMF
+479 WLDAWGAPGKGTMF
-493 RLTLPRVA
+493 RLTLPRIA
-501 HKAISKSPLAIGL
+501 HKSINKSPLTIGV
-514 GDEKQL
+514 GSEEKH
-520 ELDMSALAELM
+520 ELDMSALQEL
-531 TTIPMGTKNE
+531 IDVDQKSDSK

>member
-1 MKLFYLIKQAWNKSL
+1 MKYFFQFKQAWNKSL
-16 SIRIIATTFIV
+16 SLRIIATTFIV
-27 STVLVTII
+27 STILVTII
-35 GLILINRVSSGILS
+35 GLILINRVSSGILT
-49 SKESSSL
+49 SKESSSI

-64 EAQRVVS
+64 EAQKVVT
-71 ATDIGAGSP
+71 ATDTGAGAPNIS
-80 TVSVIVDT
+80 TVVDT

-100 GLYDV
+100 GLFDV
-105 LFLSA
+105 LFLASSDI
-110 EEMSKQG
+110 SKQG
-117 LPERGTNLVAETSVS
+117 LPERGTNLVAENSVS
-132 DELRNQVENSDK
+132 EDLRSRVEKTEK
-144 LLWSYTQIN
+144 LLWAYTEIN
-153 YLDGRNIPGLV
+153 YLDDRKIPGLV
-164 IGAPIKINNVG
+164 VAAPIKINNVG
-175 TYSLFLLFPLDK
+175 NYSLFLLFPLDE
-187 EEETIRIIRSAVL
+187 EEETIGIIRSSVL
-200 VTGIF
+200 ATGIF

-219 SVLSPVRKTANAA
+219 SVLSPVRKTAEAA

-272 LEQMSRMQRRFVSD
+272 LEQMSRMQKRFVSD

-308 RNQYTGETARAAELL
+308 RDQYTGETARAAELL

-347 ADLSLK
+347 ADLSLNK
-353 QTNIKNLI
+353 VNIKDVI

-367 LSNLLTKQETP
+367 LSNLLAKQETP
-378 VVINGSAPEIEMDPR
+378 VVITGSAPEIELDQR

-406 SEYGV
+406 SEYGE

-417 EIGSDEEAIAVIVK
+417 EIGSDEDTIAVVVK
-431 DQGPGLKPGESSL
+431 DKGPGLKPGESSL

-455 RARTTGGTGLGLAIA
+455 RARNTGGTGLGLAIA

-479 WLDAWGSPGQGTMF
+479 WIDVWGSPGKGTMF
-493 RLTLPRVA
+493 RLTLPRIA
-501 HKAISKSPLAIGL
+501 HKAISSSSLPLGV
-514 GDEKQL
+514 GNDEKY
-520 ELDMSALAELM
+520 ELDMSALQEMLEPDSKIA
-531 TTIPMGTKNE
+531 KR

>member
-1 MKLFYLIKQAWNKSL
+1 MKFFYQFKQSWNKSL
-16 SIRIIATTFIV
+16 SLRIISTTFIV

-35 GLILINRVSSGILS
+35 GLVLINRVSAGILS

-64 EAQRVVS
+64 EAQKVVT
-71 ATDIGAGSP
+71 ATDTGAGEP
-80 TVSVIVDT
+80 TLSVVVDT

-105 LFLSA
+105 LFLASS
-110 EEMSKQG
+110 EISKQG
-117 LPERGTNLVAETSVS
+117 LPERGTNLVSENSVS
-132 DELRNQVENSDK
+132 DELKSRVEQTDK
-144 LLWSYTQIN
+144 LLWAYTEIK
-153 YLDGRNIPGLV
+153 YLDGRNAPGLV
-164 IGAPIKINNVG
+164 VGAPIQINNVG

-187 EEETIRIIRSAVL
+187 EEETIGIIRSAVL
-200 VTGIF
+200 ATGIF

-219 SVLSPVRKTANAA
+219 SVLAPVRKTANAA
-232 ERLRMGLLNERVP
+232 EKLRMGLLNERVP

-272 LEQMSRMQRRFVSD
+272 LEQMSRLQKRFVSD

-308 RNQYTGETARAAELL
+308 RDQYTGETARAAELL

-335 QLLEISRFDAGA
+335 QLLEISRFDAGV
-347 ADLSLK
+347 ADLSL
-353 QTNIKNLI
+353 TSINIKDLI

-367 LSNLLTKQETP
+367 LSNLLAKQETP
-378 VVINGSAPEIEMDPR
+378 VVITGTAPNIDLDQR

-406 SEYGV
+406 SEYGE

-417 EIGSDEEAIAVIVK
+417 EIGSDDDAIAVVVK
-431 DQGPGLKPGESSL
+431 DKGAGLKPGESSL

-479 WLDAWGSPGQGTMF
+479 WLDAWGAPGKGTMF
-493 RLTLPRVA
+493 RLTLPRNPEKSLA
-501 HKAISKSPLAIGL
+501 KSPLSIGV
-514 GDEKQL
+514 GDDEKL
-520 ELDMSALAELM
+520 ELDMTALQELLM
-531 TTIPMGTKNE
+531 SDQKKNQ

>member
-1 MKLFYLIKQAWNKSL
+1 VKFFYQFKQSWNKSL
-16 SIRIIATTFIV
+16 SLRIISTTFIV

-35 GLILINRVSSGILS
+35 GLVLINRVSTGILS
-49 SKESSSL
+49 AKESSSL

-64 EAQRVVS
+64 EAQKVVT
-71 ATDIGAGSP
+71 ATDTGAGEP
-80 TVSVIVDT
+80 TLSVVVDT

-105 LFLSA
+105 LFLASS
-110 EEMSKQG
+110 EISKQG
-117 LPERGTNLVAETSVS
+117 LPERGTNLVSENSVS
-132 DELRNQVENSDK
+132 DELKSRVEQTDK
-144 LLWSYTQIN
+144 LLWAYTEIK
-153 YLDGRNIPGLV
+153 YLDGRNVPGLV
-164 IGAPIKINNVG
+164 AGAPIQINNVG

-187 EEETIRIIRSAVL
+187 EEETIGIIRSAVL
-200 VTGIF
+200 ATGIF

-219 SVLSPVRKTANAA
+219 SVLAPVRKTANAA
-232 ERLRMGLLNERVP
+232 EKLRMGLLNERVP

-272 LEQMSRMQRRFVSD
+272 LEQMSRLQKRFVSD

-308 RNQYTGETARAAELL
+308 RDQYTGETARAAELL

-335 QLLEISRFDAGA
+335 QLLEISRFDAGV
-347 ADLSLK
+347 ADLSL
-353 QTNIKNLI
+353 TSINIKDLI

-367 LSNLLTKQETP
+367 LSNLLAKQETP
-378 VVINGSAPEIEMDPR
+378 VVITGTAPNIDLDQR

-406 SEYGV
+406 SEYGE

-417 EIGSDEEAIAVIVK
+417 EIGSDDDAIAVVVK
-431 DQGPGLKPGESSL
+431 DKGAGLKPGESSL

-479 WLDAWGSPGQGTMF
+479 WLDAWGAPGKGTMF
-493 RLTLPRVA
+493 RLTLPRNPEKSLA
-501 HKAISKSPLAIGL
+501 KSPLSIGV
-514 GDEKQL
+514 GDDEKL
-520 ELDMSALAELM
+520 ELDMTALQELLM
-531 TTIPMGTKNE
+531 SEQKKNQ

>member
-1 MKLFYLIKQAWNKSL
+1 VKYFYQFKQAWNKSL
-16 SIRIIATTFIV
+16 SLRIIATTFIV
-27 STVLVTII
+27 STILVTII
-35 GLILINRVSSGILS
+35 GLILINRVSSGILT
-49 SKESSSL
+49 SKESSSI

-64 EAQRVVS
+64 EAQKVVT
-71 ATDIGAGSP
+71 ATDTGAGAPNIS
-80 TVSVIVDT
+80 TVVDT

-100 GLYDV
+100 GLFDV
-105 LFLSA
+105 LFLASSDI
-110 EEMSKQG
+110 SKQG
-117 LPERGTNLVAETSVS
+117 LPERGTNLVAENSVS
-132 DELRNQVENSDK
+132 EDLRSRVEKTEK
-144 LLWSYTQIN
+144 LLWAYTEIN
-153 YLDGRNIPGLV
+153 YLDDRKIPGLV
-164 IGAPIKINNVG
+164 VAAPIKINNVG
-175 TYSLFLLFPLDK
+175 NYSLFLLFPLDE
-187 EEETIRIIRSAVL
+187 EEETIGIIRSSVL
-200 VTGIF
+200 ATGIF

-219 SVLSPVRKTANAA
+219 SVLSPVRKTAEAA

-272 LEQMSRMQRRFVSD
+272 LEQMSRMQKRFVSD

-308 RNQYTGETARAAELL
+308 RDQYTGETARAAELL

-347 ADLSLK
+347 ADLSLNRV
-353 QTNIKNLI
+353 NIKDVI

-367 LSNLLTKQETP
+367 LSNLLAKQETP
-378 VVINGSAPEIEMDPR
+378 VVITGSAPEIELDQR

-406 SEYGV
+406 SEYGE

-417 EIGSDEEAIAVIVK
+417 EIGSDEDTIAVVVK
-431 DQGPGLKPGESSL
+431 DKGPGLKPGESSL

-455 RARTTGGTGLGLAIA
+455 RARNTGGTGLGLAIA

-479 WLDAWGSPGQGTMF
+479 WIDVWGSPGKGTMF
-493 RLTLPRVA
+493 RLTLPRIA
-501 HKAISKSPLAIGL
+501 HKAISSSSLPLGV
-514 GDEKQL
+514 GNEEKY
-520 ELDMSALAELM
+520 ELDMSALQEMLDPESKIA
-531 TTIPMGTKNE
+531 KQ

>member
-1 MKLFYLIKQAWNKSL
+1 MKFFYQFRQSWNKSL
-16 SIRIIATTFIV
+16 SLRIISTTFIV
-27 STVLVTII
+27 STVSVTII
-35 GLILINRVSSGILS
+35 GIILINRVSSGILS
-49 SKESSSL
+49 AKESASL

-64 EAQRVVS
+64 EAQKVVT
-71 ATDIGAGSP
+71 ATDTGAGEP
-80 TVSVIVDT
+80 TLSVVVDT

-105 LFLSA
+105 LFLASS
-110 EEMSKQG
+110 EISKQG
-117 LPERGTNLVAETSVS
+117 LPERGTNLVAENSVS
-132 DELRNQVENSDK
+132 EELKLRVETTDK
-144 LLWSYTQIN
+144 LLWAYTEIK

-164 IGAPIKINNVG
+164 VAAPIRINNVG
-175 TYSLFLLFPLDK
+175 TYSLFLLFPLGE
-187 EEETIRIIRSAVL
+187 EEETIGIIRSAVL
-200 VTGIF
+200 ATGIF

-219 SVLSPVRKTANAA
+219 SVLAPVRKTANAA
-232 ERLRMGLLNERVP
+232 EKLRMGLLNERVP

-272 LEQMSRMQRRFVSD
+272 LEQMSRLQKRFVSD

-308 RNQYTGETARAAELL
+308 RDQYTGETARAAELL
-323 STQIERFEILLS
+323 STQIERFETLLS

-347 ADLSLK
+347 ADLIL
-353 QTNIKNLI
+353 TNINIRDLI

-367 LSNLLTKQETP
+367 LSNLLVKQATP
-378 VVINGSAPEIEMDPR
+378 VFITGSAPNIDLDQR

-406 SEYGV
+406 SEYGE

-417 EIGSDEEAIAVIVK
+417 EIGSDDDAIAVVVK
-431 DQGPGLKPGESSL
+431 DQGAGLKPGESSL
-444 VFNRF
+444 IFNRF

-479 WLDAWGSPGQGTMF
+479 WLDAWGSPGKGTMF
-493 RLTLPRVA
+493 RLTLP
-501 HKAISKSPLAIGL
+501 KNFDKSLNKSPLSIGM
-514 GDEKQL
+514 GDEEKVA
-520 ELDMSALAELM
+520 LDMTALQELLM
-531 TTIPMGTKNE
+531 SDQKKKN

>member
-1 MKLFYLIKQAWNKSL
+1 VNYFSQLRQAWNKSL
-16 SIRIIATTFIV
+16 SLRIIATTFFV
-27 STVLVTII
+27 STLLVTII
-35 GLILINRVSSGILS
+35 GLVLINRVSSGILT
-49 SKESSSL
+49 SKESSSI

-64 EAQRVVS
+64 EAQKVVT
-71 ATDIGAGSP
+71 ATETGAGAPNIS
-80 TVSVIVDT
+80 TVVDT
-88 AVTALAVRAGQS
+88 AVTALAIRAGQS

-105 LFLSA
+105 LFLA
-110 EEMSKQG
+110 SKEIATQG
-117 LPERGTNLVAETSVS
+117 LPERGTNLVSESSVS
-132 DELRNQVENSDK
+132 EELKNRVEKTDK
-144 LLWSYTQIN
+144 LLWAYTEIT
-153 YLDGRNIPGLV
+153 YLDGRKIPGLV
-164 IGAPIKINNVG
+164 VAAPIKINNVG
-175 TYSLFLLFPLDK
+175 SYSLFLLFPLDK
-187 EEETIRIIRSAVL
+187 EEETIAIIRSAVL
-200 VTGIF
+200 ATGIF

-219 SVLSPVRKTANAA
+219 SVLSPVRKTAEAA

-272 LEQMSRMQRRFVSD
+272 LEQMSRMQKRFVSD

-308 RNQYTGETARAAELL
+308 RDQYTGETARAAELL
-323 STQIERFEILLS
+323 SNQIERFEILLS

-347 ADLSLK
+347 ADLSLSK
-353 QTNIKNLI
+353 VNIKDVI
-361 EKTADS
+361 ENTADS
-367 LSNLLTKQETP
+367 LSNLLAKQETP
-378 VVINGSAPEIEMDPR
+378 VVITGTAPEIEMDKR

-406 SEYGV
+406 SEYGE

-417 EIGSDEEAIAVIVK
+417 EIGSDEEAIAVVVK
-431 DQGPGLKPGESSL
+431 DKGPGLKPGESSL

-479 WLDAWGSPGQGTMF
+479 WLDAWGAPGKGTMF
-493 RLTLPRVA
+493 RLTLPRIA
-501 HKAISKSPLAIGL
+501 HKSINKSPLTIGV
-514 GDEKQL
+514 GSEEKH
-520 ELDMSALAELM
+520 ELDMSALQEL
-531 TTIPMGTKNE
+531 IDVDQKSDSK

>member
-1 MKLFYLIKQAWNKSL
+1 VKFFYQFKQAWNKSL
-16 SIRIIATTFIV
+16 GLRIIATTFIV
-27 STVLVTII
+27 STILVTII
-35 GLILINRVSSGILS
+35 GLILINRVSSGILT
-49 SKESSSL
+49 SKESSSI

-64 EAQRVVS
+64 EAQKVVT
-71 ATDIGAGSP
+71 ATDTGAGAPNIS
-80 TVSVIVDT
+80 TVVDT

-100 GLYDV
+100 GLFDV
-105 LFLSA
+105 LFLASSDI
-110 EEMSKQG
+110 SKQG
-117 LPERGTNLVAETSVS
+117 LPERGTNLVAENSVS
-132 DELRNQVENSDK
+132 EDLRSRVEKTEK
-144 LLWSYTQIN
+144 LLWAYTEIN
-153 YLDGRNIPGLV
+153 YLDGRKIPGLV
-164 IGAPIKINNVG
+164 VAAPIKINNVG
-175 TYSLFLLFPLDK
+175 DYSLFLL
-187 EEETIRIIRSAVL
+187 
-200 VTGIF
+200 
-205 LIFGLLILVWYLTR
+205 LVWYLTR
-219 SVLSPVRKTANAA
+219 SVLSPVRKTAEAA

-245 VSGEDDLAK
+245 VRGEDDLAK

-272 LEQMSRMQRRFVSD
+272 LEQMSRMQKRFVSD

-308 RNQYTGETARAAELL
+308 RDQYTGETARAAELL

-347 ADLSLK
+347 ADLSLNMV
-353 QTNIKNLI
+353 NIKDVI

-367 LSNLLTKQETP
+367 LSNLLAKQETP
-378 VVINGSAPEIEMDPR
+378 VVITGSAPEIELDQR

-406 SEYGV
+406 SEYGE

-417 EIGSDEEAIAVIVK
+417 EIGSDEDTIAVVVK
-431 DQGPGLKPGESSL
+431 DKGPGLKPGESSL

-479 WLDAWGSPGQGTMF
+479 WIDVWGSPGKGTMF
-493 RLTLPRVA
+493 RLTLPRIA
-501 HKAISKSPLAIGL
+501 HKAISSSSLPLGT
-514 GDEKQL
+514 GSEEKY
-520 ELDMSALAELM
+520 ELDMSALQEMLDPESKIA
-531 TTIPMGTKNE
+531 KQ

>member
-1 MKLFYLIKQAWNKSL
+1 MKFFYQFKQSWNKSL
-16 SIRIIATTFIV
+16 SLRIISTTFIV

-35 GLILINRVSSGILS
+35 GLVLINRVSAGILS

-64 EAQRVVS
+64 EAQKVVT
-71 ATDIGAGSP
+71 ATDTGAGEP
-80 TVSVIVDT
+80 TLSVVVDT

-105 LFLSA
+105 LFLASS
-110 EEMSKQG
+110 EISKQG
-117 LPERGTNLVAETSVS
+117 LPERGTNLVSENSVS
-132 DELRNQVENSDK
+132 DELKSRVEQTDK
-144 LLWSYTQIN
+144 LLWAYTEIK
-153 YLDGRNIPGLV
+153 YLDGRNAPGLV
-164 IGAPIKINNVG
+164 VGAPIQINNVG

-187 EEETIRIIRSAVL
+187 EEETIGIIRSAVL
-200 VTGIF
+200 ATGIF

-219 SVLSPVRKTANAA
+219 SVLAPVRKTANAA
-232 ERLRMGLLNERVP
+232 EKLRMGLLNERVP

-272 LEQMSRMQRRFVSD
+272 LEQMSRLQKRFVSD

-308 RNQYTGETARAAELL
+308 RDQYTGETARAAELL

-335 QLLEISRFDAGA
+335 QLLEISRFDAGV
-347 ADLSLK
+347 ADLSLSSI
-353 QTNIKNLI
+353 NIKDLI
-361 EKTADS
+361 EKTAES
-367 LSNLLTKQETP
+367 LSNLLAKQETP
-378 VVINGSAPEIEMDPR
+378 VVITGTAPNINLDQR

-406 SEYGV
+406 SEYGE

-417 EIGSDEEAIAVIVK
+417 EIGSDDDAIAVVVK
-431 DQGPGLKPGESSL
+431 DKGAGLKPGESSL

-479 WLDAWGSPGQGTMF
+479 WLDAWGAPGKGTMF
-493 RLTLPRVA
+493 RLTLPRNPEKSLA
-501 HKAISKSPLAIGL
+501 KSPLSIGV
-514 GDEKQL
+514 GDDEKL
-520 ELDMSALAELM
+520 ELDMTALQELLM
-531 TTIPMGTKNE
+531 SDQKKNQ

>member
-1 MKLFYLIKQAWNKSL
+1 MKYFFQFKQAWNKSL
-16 SIRIIATTFIV
+16 SLRIIATTFIV
-27 STVLVTII
+27 STILVTII
-35 GLILINRVSSGILS
+35 GLILINRVSSGILT
-49 SKESSSL
+49 SKESSSI

-64 EAQRVVS
+64 EAQKVVT
-71 ATDIGAGSP
+71 ATDTGAGAPNIS
-80 TVSVIVDT
+80 TVVDT

-100 GLYDV
+100 GLFDV
-105 LFLSA
+105 LFLASSDI
-110 EEMSKQG
+110 SKQG
-117 LPERGTNLVAETSVS
+117 LPERGTNLVAENSVS
-132 DELRNQVENSDK
+132 EDLRSRVEKTEK
-144 LLWSYTQIN
+144 LLWAYTEIN
-153 YLDGRNIPGLV
+153 YLDDRKIPGLV
-164 IGAPIKINNVG
+164 VAAPIKINNVG
-175 TYSLFLLFPLDK
+175 NYSLFLLFPLDE
-187 EEETIRIIRSAVL
+187 EEETIGIIRSSVL
-200 VTGIF
+200 ATGIF

-219 SVLSPVRKTANAA
+219 SVLSPVRKTAEAA

-272 LEQMSRMQRRFVSD
+272 LEQMSRMQKRFVSD

-308 RNQYTGETARAAELL
+308 RDQYTGETARAAELL

-347 ADLSLK
+347 ADLSLNK
-353 QTNIKNLI
+353 VNIKDVI

-367 LSNLLTKQETP
+367 LSNLLAKQETP
-378 VVINGSAPEIEMDPR
+378 VVITGSAPEIELDQR

-406 SEYGV
+406 SEYGE

-417 EIGSDEEAIAVIVK
+417 EIGSDEDTIAVVVK
-431 DQGPGLKPGESSL
+431 DKGPGLKPGESSL

-455 RARTTGGTGLGLAIA
+455 RARNTGGTGLGLAIA

-479 WLDAWGSPGQGTMF
+479 WIDVWGSPGKGTMF
-493 RLTLPRVA
+493 RLTLPRIA
-501 HKAISKSPLAIGL
+501 HKAISSSSLPLGV
-514 GDEKQL
+514 GNDEKY
-520 ELDMSALAELM
+520 ELDMSALQEMLDPESKIA
-531 TTIPMGTKNE
+531 KQ

>member
-1 MKLFYLIKQAWNKSL
+1 MKFFYQFRQAWNKSL
-16 SIRIIATTFIV
+16 SLRIIATTFVV
-27 STVLVTII
+27 STILVTII
-35 GLILINRVSSGILS
+35 GLILINRVSSGILT
-49 SKESSSL
+49 SKESSSI

-64 EAQRVVS
+64 EAQKVVT
-71 ATDIGAGSP
+71 ATDTGAGAPNIS
-80 TVSVIVDT
+80 TVVDT

-100 GLYDV
+100 GLFDV
-105 LFLSA
+105 LFLASSDI
-110 EEMSKQG
+110 SKQG
-117 LPERGTNLVAETSVS
+117 LPERGTNLVAENSVS
-132 DELRNQVENSDK
+132 EDLRSRVEKTEK
-144 LLWSYTQIN
+144 LLWAYTEIN
-153 YLDGRNIPGLV
+153 YLDGRKIPGLV
-164 IGAPIKINNVG
+164 VAAPIKINNVG
-175 TYSLFLLFPLDK
+175 NYSLFLLFPLDK
-187 EEETIRIIRSAVL
+187 EEETIGIIRSAVL
-200 VTGIF
+200 ATGIF

-219 SVLSPVRKTANAA
+219 SVLSPVRKTAEAA

-272 LEQMSRMQRRFVSD
+272 LEQMSRMQKRFVSD

-308 RNQYTGETARAAELL
+308 RDQYTGETARAAELL

-335 QLLEISRFDAGA
+335 QLLEISRFDAGV
-347 ADLSLK
+347 ADLSLNMV
-353 QTNIKNLI
+353 NIKDVI

-367 LSNLLTKQETP
+367 LSNLLAKQETP
-378 VVINGSAPEIEMDPR
+378 VVITGSAPEIELDQR

-406 SEYGV
+406 SEYGE

-417 EIGSDEEAIAVIVK
+417 EIGSDEDTIAVVVK
-431 DQGPGLKPGESSL
+431 DKGPGLKPGESSL

-479 WLDAWGSPGQGTMF
+479 WIDVWGSPGKGTMF
-493 RLTLPRVA
+493 RLTLPRIA
-501 HKAISKSPLAIGL
+501 HTAISSSSLPLGT
-514 GDEKQL
+514 GSEEKY
-520 ELDMSALAELM
+520 ELDMSALQEMLVPESKIAK
-531 TTIPMGTKNE
+531 P

>member
-1 MKLFYLIKQAWNKSL
+1 MKFFYQFKQSWNKSL
-16 SIRIIATTFIV
+16 SLRIISTTFIV

-35 GLILINRVSSGILS
+35 GLVLINRVSTGILS
-49 SKESSSL
+49 AKESSSL

-64 EAQRVVS
+64 EAQKVVT
-71 ATDIGAGSP
+71 ATDTGAGEP
-80 TVSVIVDT
+80 TLSVVVDT

-105 LFLSA
+105 LFLASS
-110 EEMSKQG
+110 EISKQG
-117 LPERGTNLVAETSVS
+117 LPERGTNLVSENSVS
-132 DELRNQVENSDK
+132 DELKSRVEQTDK
-144 LLWSYTQIN
+144 LLWAYTEIK
-153 YLDGRNIPGLV
+153 YLDGRNVPGLV
-164 IGAPIKINNVG
+164 AGAPIQINNVG

-187 EEETIRIIRSAVL
+187 EEETIGIIRSAVL
-200 VTGIF
+200 ATGIF

-219 SVLSPVRKTANAA
+219 SVLAPVRKTANAA
-232 ERLRMGLLNERVP
+232 EKLRMGLLNERVP

-272 LEQMSRMQRRFVSD
+272 LEQMSRLQKRFVSD

-308 RNQYTGETARAAELL
+308 RDQYTGETARAAELL

-335 QLLEISRFDAGA
+335 QLLEISRFDAGV
-347 ADLSLK
+347 ADLSL
-353 QTNIKNLI
+353 TSINIKDLI
-361 EKTADS
+361 GKTADS
-367 LSNLLTKQETP
+367 LSNLLAKQETP
-378 VVINGSAPEIEMDPR
+378 VVITGTAPNIDLDQR

-406 SEYGV
+406 SEYGE

-417 EIGSDEEAIAVIVK
+417 EIGSDDDAIAVVVK
-431 DQGPGLKPGESSL
+431 DKGAGLKPGESSL

-479 WLDAWGSPGQGTMF
+479 WLDAWGAPGKGTMF
-493 RLTLPRVA
+493 RLTLPRNPEKSLA
-501 HKAISKSPLAIGL
+501 KSPLSIGV
-514 GDEKQL
+514 GDDEKL
-520 ELDMSALAELM
+520 ELDMTALQELLM
-531 TTIPMGTKNE
+531 SDQKKNQ